1 MQDPSLTLSVETRVT
16 LTSQQLEKQLHASP
30 LGRSIF
36 CNSNCWWYFQRWS
49 IIKMLIC
56 FRTFILGM
64 CVCSRWTNYTPWCF
78 PFSIFFYFQE
88 TKINCVRLATKGTWV
103 SFFSAKHN
111 ASNIKAA
118 VVTRLDYSYY
128 SWRKPII
135 IIIIVIYYYRYF
147 IFEGRY
153 WRPNM
158 FPEPLHYMCKPCY
171 FWRQGISLCLS
182 VVPPFPCSIDSFPAL
197 RTILAIGR
205 MWLKKLPINFVFSV
219 TA

>member
-1 MQDPSLTLSVETRVT
+1 MDKLHTL
-16 LTSQQLEKQLHASP
+16 
-30 LGRSIF
+30 
-36 CNSNCWWYFQRWS
+36 
-49 IIKMLIC
+49 M
-56 FRTFILGM
+56 
-64 CVCSRWTNYTPWCF
+64 
-78 PFSIFFYFQE
+78 FSFFYFFLFSGNKNQLCP
-88 TKINCVRLATKGTWV
+88 TGNKRYVGL
-103 SFFSAKHN
+103 FFSAKHN

-118 VVTRLDYSYY
+118 VVTRLDYSYS
-128 SWRKPII
+128 SWWKPI
-135 IIIIVIYYYRYF
+135 IIIIVIYYYYYYF

-153 WRPNM
+153 WRPNI